1 MKRVSPFVKPNMSG
15 QYLKT
20 IRTNRGESLEEA
32 AAAMGVSARTVRR
45 WEHEGVS
52 RHASA
57 IRVFKTCEYYD
68 ISADYLIELMKQP
81 ATKE

>member
-1 MKRVSPFVKPNMSG
+1 M
-15 QYLKT
+15 KT

-32 AAAMGVSARTVRR
+32 AAAMGVSAGTVRR

-52 RHASA
+52 RYVSV

-68 ISADYLIELMKQP
+68 ISADYLFELMKQP